1 MPTIY
6 DNLETKLAEGLRN
19 AMTDATSLDA
29 CVGYFNLRGWNQVAE
44 SVEELKSDDAC
55 RLLVGMSV
63 SPNDELRH
71 YFPAAFD
78 GQPGNGRVDA
88 SGPSGHGRALPGA
101 GPLASVHRAPHGL

>member
-44 SVEELKSDDAC
+44 SVQELKSDDAC

-71 YFPAAFD
+71 YFQTAFD

-88 SGPSGHGRALPGA
+88 AGHPGPGRALPGA
-101 GPLASVHRAPHGL
+101 GTLASVHQAPHGL